1 MCVDIVLS
9 KKFFEP
15 TGCYIVKTMEF
26 SSANF
31 LMFIKAYRIL
41 PKAVLILT
49 PVFSAISLKD
59 ISA

>member
-1 MCVDIVLS
+1 MLVDIVLL
-9 KKFFEP
+9 KKFFELRA
-15 TGCYIVKTMEF
+15 CYIVKIMEF

-41 PKAVLILT
+41 PKAVLMLT